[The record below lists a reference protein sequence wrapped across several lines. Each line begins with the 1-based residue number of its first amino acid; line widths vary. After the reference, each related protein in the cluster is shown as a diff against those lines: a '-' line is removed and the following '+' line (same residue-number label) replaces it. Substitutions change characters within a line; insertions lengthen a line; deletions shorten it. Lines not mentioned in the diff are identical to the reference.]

1 MRGYTV
7 YVRISSIFY
16 SISDSMAG
24 SSWTAYST
32 SYDHLPIPT
41 LSKLEIRPECFIP
54 SEIGHGTTEL
64 ILTIYQYLWID
75 NYIYVLEMCINHNY
89 MKFEVNDPPSHI
101 LIDRFL

>member
-1 MRGYTV
+1 MCSYTV
-7 YVRISSIFY
+7 CVRISSIFY

-54 SEIGHGTTEL
+54 SEN
-64 ILTIYQYLWID
+64 WPWNNRID
-75 NYIYVLEMCINHNY
+75 FDNLPVSM
-89 MKFEVNDPPSHI
+89 
-101 LIDRFL
+101 DR

>member
-16 SISDSMAG
+16 SISDSMGG

-54 SEIGHGTTEL
+54 SENCP
-64 ILTIYQYLWID
+64 WNNRID
-75 NYIYVLEMCINHNY
+75 FDNLPVSM
-89 MKFEVNDPPSHI
+89 
-101 LIDRFL
+101 DR

>member
-1 MRGYTV
+1 MHGYTE

-41 LSKLEIRPECFIP
+41 LSKLEIRPECL
-54 SEIGHGTTEL
+54 SQVKIGHGTTEL

-75 NYIYVLEMCINHNY
+75 NLHVCLGNVHKSQIH
-89 MKFEVNDPPSHI
+89 EVGSK
-101 LIDRFL
+101 